1 MNDPLRKYWE
11 IRLNRVK
18 ENLEKNNFEA
28 YVAESAEQAK
38 SIVVDKIMLSLKPST
53 VSFGGSVTVVQ
64 TGIYDAL
71 KRAENIEII
80 DTYDMSLSPKER
92 INQRKRALLAD
103 LFITGT
109 NAVVENGMLVNLD
122 GMGNR
127 IAAITFGPRH
137 VIIVVGRNKVVFD
150 LEEALQRVKEI
161 AAPANAIR
169 LNRKTPCAK
178 TGQCEDCSSP
188 ERICN
193 VWSIVEKSAPKG
205 RIKVI
210 LVNDDLGF

>member
-38 SIVVDKIMLSLKPST
+38 SIVVDKIILSLKPST
-53 VSFGGSVTVVQ
+53 ISFGGSVTVVQ